1 MEKLLEY
8 YSNRNVA
15 TEQKIDNIVSQANGA
30 VVELSGYLNMKKR
43 DNSCAMATISV
54 YVDRLRSLLA
64 EYNREEATRVQLS
77 DFCLSVKLRMSDN
90 GR

>member
-8 YSNRNVA
+8 YGSRKVA
-15 TEQKIDNIVSQANGA
+15 TEQKIDNIVSQANDA
-30 VVELSGYLNMKKR
+30 IVELSEYLNMKKR
-43 DNSCAMATISV
+43 DNACAMATIKL
-54 YVDRLRSLLA
+54 YMDRLDSLLI